1 MVPIKLEQFKKE
13 IKTLSTS
20 KASLGILISGRGSN
34 MDIIIRACQANQIN
48 ADVAI
53 VISNNP
59 NANGLILANS
69 LGIKA
74 LAVNPRD
81 FNTKH
86 EYENT
91 ICELLVD
98 HSVDLVCLAGY
109 MKIVGNTL
117 LKKYDNKIINIHPSL
132 LPSFKGLNAQKQAL
146 EYGVKFAGCSVH
158 YVNDVLDGG
167 KIILQDI
174 VPVSEDDTE
183 ETLSHKILEKEHQIY
198 PKAIQKVLASF
209 KKSEE

>member
-1 MVPIKLEQFKKE
+1 MPIKLEQFKKE

-48 ADVAI
+48 ADVSI

-74 LAVNPRD
+74 LAVNPSD

-91 ICELLVD
+91 ICELLAD

-146 EYGVKFAGCSVH
+146 EYGVKFSGCSVH

-174 VPVSEDDTE
+174 VPVSEYDTE
-183 ETLSHKILEKEHQIY
+183 ETLSHKILEKEHQI
-198 PKAIQKVLASF
+198 
-209 KKSEE
+209 